1 MFDIC
6 KLADPDAGDTIVAS
20 IKRNTETTMKAS
32 QFMSA
37 LALCAAALT
46 TAHGTA
52 QAASFPERPVTILVG
67 FPPGTSTDAVARI
80 LGEKLSTRW
89 GQPVIVENK
98 PGVGGSLAVAQLKRA
113 KPDGHSLV
121 LSATAPMNI
130 NPYVYKEL
138 NYDPL
143 TDFEYIGQT
152 TWLPYMLV
160 TNKKKG
166 LDSLAKIIEHATQ
179 NPDDLTFASIGMG
192 TTSHLL
198 MAMVMQKTGTQMT
211 HVPYKGSSQA
221 QTDVIGGNVDM
232 TFDTVVSTLPHVKEG
247 RLQSIAVSTS
257 SRAKLAPDVPTIE
270 EEGVSDF
277 NLGAWLGFF
286 APKGTPEAVIQKIH
300 TDLNAALEDPEVSR
314 RLAALGSEV
323 VSSPSPAAF
332 REMVEENYRVW
343 GDLVK
348 TAGVEKQ

>member
-1 MFDIC
+1 M
-6 KLADPDAGDTIVAS
+6 KLVNLAIIACMLLTIGGVAKAQSYPQHAVTIV
-20 IKRNTETTMKAS
+20 
-32 QFMSA
+32 
-37 LALCAAALT
+37 
-46 TAHGTA
+46 
-52 QAASFPERPVTILVG
+52 VG

-80 LGEKLSTRW
+80 IGDKLSADW

-98 PGVGGSLAVAQLKRA
+98 PGVGGSLAVSQVKRA
-113 KPDGHSLV
+113 KPDGYTLV

-143 TDFEYIGQT
+143 SDFEYIGQT

-160 TNKKKG
+160 TNKQKG
-166 LDSLAKIIEHATQ
+166 LDTFQKVIDYAKKH
-179 NPDDLTFASIGMG
+179 PGDLTFASIGMG

-198 MAMVMQKTGTQMT
+198 MAMLMKRTGIEMT

-247 RLQSIAVSTS
+247 RLQALAVSTRT
-257 SRAKLAPDVPTIE
+257 RAQLAPEIPTIE
-270 EEGVSDF
+270 EQGIKDF
-277 NLGAWLGFF
+277 NMGAWLGFF
-286 APKGTPEAVIQKIH
+286 APKGTPSEIVEKLH
-300 TDLNAALEDPEVSR
+300 TDLNRTLSDPEVHR
-314 RLAALGSEV
+314 KLVALGSEV
-323 VSSPSPAAF
+323 VSSPSTQEF
-332 REMVEENYRVW
+332 RQMVEDNYRMW

-348 TAGVEKQ
+348 TAGVTQK

>member
-1 MFDIC
+1 MAISWR
-6 KLADPDAGDTIVAS
+6 AMAGV
-20 IKRNTETTMKAS
+20 
-32 QFMSA
+32 
-37 LALCAAALT
+37 LCASAFITAAP
-46 TAHGTA
+46 
-52 QAASFPERPVTILVG
+52 QAAAQDYPQRPVTIVIG

-80 LGEKLSTRW
+80 IGEKLSADW

-98 PGVGGSLAVAQLKRA
+98 PGVGGSLAVAQVKRA
-113 KPDGHSLV
+113 APDGYTLV

-160 TNKKKG
+160 TNKRKG
-166 LDSLAKIIEHATQ
+166 LDSFQKIVDYAQAHPGE
-179 NPDDLTFASIGMG
+179 LTFASIGTG

-198 MAMVMQKTGTQMT
+198 MAMLMKRTGTELT

-232 TFDTVVSTLPHVKEG
+232 TFDTVVSTLPHIKEG
-247 RLQSIAVSTS
+247 RLQAIAVSTHD
-257 SRAKLAPDVPTIE
+257 RAQLAPNVPTIE
-270 EEGVSDF
+270 EQGVKDF

-286 APKGTPEAVIQKIH
+286 APKGTPAPIIEKIH
-300 TDLNAALEDPEVSR
+300 TDLNRTLQDPNVR
-314 RLAALGSEV
+314 QKLVALGSEV
-323 VSSPSPAAF
+323 VSSPSPDAF
-332 REMVEENYRVW
+332 RQMVEQNYRSW
-343 GDLVK
+343 GALAHL
-348 TAGVEKQ
+348 AGVTQK

>member
-1 MFDIC
+1 M
-6 KLADPDAGDTIVAS
+6 KLA
-20 IKRNTETTMKAS
+20 NL
-32 QFMSA
+32 A
-37 LALCAAALT
+37 LAVGLGGAALMAT
-46 TAHGTA
+46 VGIA
-52 QAASFPERPVTILVG
+52 QAADYPSQPVTIVVG

-80 LGEKLSTRW
+80 IGDKLSADW

-98 PGVGGSLAVAQLKRA
+98 PGVGGSLAVSQVKRT
-113 KPDGHSLV
+113 KPDGYTLV

-143 TDFEYIGQT
+143 SDFEYIGQT

-160 TNKKKG
+160 TNKQKG
-166 LDSLAKIIEHATQ
+166 LDTFQKVIDYAKQH
-179 NPDDLTFASIGMG
+179 PGDLTFASIGMG

-198 MAMVMQKTGTQMT
+198 MAMLMKRTGIEMT

-247 RLQSIAVSTS
+247 RLQALAVSTHT
-257 SRAKLAPDVPTIE
+257 RAQLAPEIPTIE
-270 EEGVSDF
+270 EQGIKDF
-277 NLGAWLGFF
+277 NMGAWLGFF
-286 APKGTPEAVIQKIH
+286 APKGTPGQIVEKLH
-300 TDLNAALEDPEVSR
+300 TDLNRTLSDPEVHR
-314 RLAALGSEV
+314 KLVALGSEV
-323 VSSPSPAAF
+323 VSSPSTQEF
-332 REMVEENYRVW
+332 RQMVADNYRMW

-348 TAGVEKQ
+348 TAGVTQK

>member
-1 MFDIC
+1 M
-6 KLADPDAGDTIVAS
+6 KLADL
-20 IKRNTETTMKAS
+20 
-32 QFMSA
+32 A
-37 LALCAAALT
+37 LAVGLSGAALM
-46 TAHGTA
+46 TAGIA
-52 QAASFPERPVTILVG
+52 QAAGYPSQPVTIVVG

-80 LGEKLSTRW
+80 IGDKLSADW

-98 PGVGGSLAVAQLKRA
+98 PGVGGSLAVSQVKRA
-113 KPDGHSLV
+113 KPDGYTLV

-143 TDFEYIGQT
+143 SDFEYIGQT

-160 TNKKKG
+160 TNKQKG
-166 LDSLAKIIEHATQ
+166 LDTFPKLIDYAKKH
-179 NPDDLTFASIGMG
+179 PGDLTFASIGMG

-198 MAMVMQKTGTQMT
+198 MAMLMKRTGIEMT

-247 RLQSIAVSTS
+247 RLQALAVSTHT
-257 SRAKLAPDVPTIE
+257 RAQLAPEIPTIE
-270 EEGVSDF
+270 EQGIKDF
-277 NLGAWLGFF
+277 NMGAWLGFF
-286 APKGTPEAVIQKIH
+286 APKGTPDEIVEKLH
-300 TDLNAALEDPEVSR
+300 TDLNHTLNDPEVHR
-314 RLAALGSEV
+314 KLVALGSEV
-323 VSSPSPAAF
+323 VSSPSTQAF
-332 REMVEENYRVW
+332 REMVADNYRMW

-348 TAGVEKQ
+348 TAGVTQK